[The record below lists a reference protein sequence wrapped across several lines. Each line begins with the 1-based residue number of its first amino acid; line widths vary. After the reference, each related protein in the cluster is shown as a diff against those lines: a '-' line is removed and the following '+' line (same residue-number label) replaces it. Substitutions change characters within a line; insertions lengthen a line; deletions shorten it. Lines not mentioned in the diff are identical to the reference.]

1 MKTFTLTMKARI
13 FKLIT
18 VRWAVKVVAMN
29 VEVSLKGQEI
39 NYYIALGGKK
49 EHKCLV
55 CGIRVIYNRLTGLNL
70 AERFQ
75 VKPEIDVM
83 TLPTGEAL
91 SRRFQ
96 PALSCCYENQM

>member
-1 MKTFTLTMKARI
+1 M
-13 FKLIT
+13 
-18 VRWAVKVVAMN
+18 
-29 VEVSLKGQEI
+29 
-39 NYYIALGGKK
+39 
-49 EHKCLV
+49 